1 MGEYMEIY
9 IDWTDAA
16 GVDVTAGLKERD
28 GSQRSVRLS
37 HRNAMVR
44 LHPDEV
50 VRAMLIVAAKNMQNG
65 VLDPPGADKI
75 RRYLDGGG

>member
-1 MGEYMEIY
+1 MGGYTEIY

-28 GSQRSVRLS
+28 GSHKSVRLC
-37 HRNAMVR
+37 HKNAMVR

-65 VLDPPGADKI
+65 VLDLAGAEQL
-75 RRYLDGGG
+75 RRYLNGG